1 MRIALLSLAVT
12 LTAATPVTGQA
23 PAASTPGTPRPAT
36 ATAPATPVPA
46 LEPTGYDY
54 DPAGRRDPFISLVR
68 RTASALGTSA
78 SSRPAGIAGI
88 STEEIVIRGLVKG
101 RNGWKAMVKA
111 VDGRSYQLVAGD
123 ELLDGTV
130 KTVTANGLIVL
141 QNVND
146 PLSTAKKREVK
157 KLLRPTLEA
166 Q

>member
-1 MRIALLSLAVT
+1 VRLTFLLLAVT
-12 LTAATPVTGQA
+12 LAAATSVSGQA
-23 PAASTPGTPRPAT
+23 PASTPGTPRPAT
-36 ATAPATPVPA
+36 VTTPATPVPA
-46 LEPTGYDY
+46 LEPTGYTY
-54 DPAGRRDPFISLVR
+54 DPSGRRDPFISLVR

-78 SSRPAGIAGI
+78 SSRPAGIAGLSI
-88 STEEIVIRGLVKG
+88 EEIVIRGLVKG

-130 KTVTANGLIVL
+130 KMVTADGLIVL

-146 PLSTAKKREVK
+146 PLSTARKREVK

>member
-1 MRIALLSLAVT
+1 MRLTFLLLAVT
-12 LTAATPVTGQA
+12 LAAATSVSGQA
-23 PAASTPGTPRPAT
+23 PASTPGTPRPAT
-36 ATAPATPVPA
+36 VTTPATPVPA
-46 LEPTGYDY
+46 LEPTGYTY
-54 DPAGRRDPFISLVR
+54 DPSGRRDPFISLVR

-78 SSRPAGIAGI
+78 SSRPAGIAGL

-123 ELLDGTV
+123 ELFDGTV
-130 KTVTANGLIVL
+130 KMVTADGLIVL

-146 PLSTAKKREVK
+146 PLSTARKREVK

>member
-1 MRIALLSLAVT
+1 MRLTFLILVVT
-12 LTAATPVTGQA
+12 VAAAKPVSGQA
-23 PAASTPGTPRPAT
+23 SVAAPGPPRPAT
-36 ATAPATPVPA
+36 VTTPATPVPA
-46 LEPTGYDY
+46 LEPTGYTY
-54 DPAGRRDPFISLVR
+54 DPSGRRDPFISLVR

-78 SSRPAGIAGI
+78 TSRPPGIGGL
-88 STEEIVIRGLVKG
+88 SSDEIVIRGLVKG

-130 KTVTANGLIVL
+130 KTVTADGLIVL

-146 PLSTAKKREVK
+146 PLSTARKREVK

>member
-1 MRIALLSLAVT
+1 MRLTCLLLAVT
-12 LTAATPVTGQA
+12 LAAATSVSGQA
-23 PAASTPGTPRPAT
+23 PASTPGTPRPAT
-36 ATAPATPVPA
+36 VTTPATPVPA
-46 LEPTGYDY
+46 LEPTGYTY
-54 DPAGRRDPFISLVR
+54 DPSGRRDPFISLVR

-78 SSRPAGIAGI
+78 SSRPAGIAGL

-130 KTVTANGLIVL
+130 KMVTADGLIVL

-146 PLSTAKKREVK
+146 PLSTARKREVK

>member
-1 MRIALLSLAVT
+1 MRLTFLILAVT
-12 LTAATPVTGQA
+12 VAAAKPVSGQA
-23 PAASTPGTPRPAT
+23 PAAAPGTPRPAAVT
-36 ATAPATPVPA
+36 TPATQVPA
-46 LEPTGYDY
+46 LEPTGYTY
-54 DPAGRRDPFISLVR
+54 DPSGRRDPFISLVR

-78 SSRPAGIAGI
+78 TSRPAGIRGL
-88 STEEIVIRGLVKG
+88 SSDEIVIRGLVKG
-101 RNGWKAMVKA
+101 RDGWKAMVKA

-130 KTVTANGLIVL
+130 KTVTVDGLIVL

>member
-1 MRIALLSLAVT
+1 VRLTFLLLAVT
-12 LTAATPVTGQA
+12 LAAATSVSGQA
-23 PAASTPGTPRPAT
+23 PASTPGTPRPAT
-36 ATAPATPVPA
+36 VTTPATPVPA
-46 LEPTGYDY
+46 LEPTGYTY
-54 DPAGRRDPFISLVR
+54 DPSGRRDPFISLVR

-78 SSRPAGIAGI
+78 SSRPAGIAGL

-130 KTVTANGLIVL
+130 KMVTADGLIVL

-146 PLSTAKKREVK
+146 PLSTARKREVK

>member
-1 MRIALLSLAVT
+1 MRLTFLLLAVT
-12 LTAATPVTGQA
+12 LAAATSVSGQA
-23 PAASTPGTPRPAT
+23 PASTPGTPRPAT
-36 ATAPATPVPA
+36 VTTPATPVPA
-46 LEPTGYDY
+46 LEPTGYTY
-54 DPAGRRDPFISLVR
+54 DPSGRRDPFISLVR

-78 SSRPAGIAGI
+78 SSRPAGIAGL

-130 KTVTANGLIVL
+130 KMVTADGLIVL

-146 PLSTAKKREVK
+146 PLSTARKREVK